1 MTLTSGTALDT
12 GLDQKGTT
20 SRDWAGRSID
30 RKEDER
36 LLRAQG
42 EFGDDTPISRLSH
55 LAFVRSPYG
64 HARILSVDVSGCDLV
79 PGFLGALTPD
89 EVELLTDR
97 FSELQVAPADA
108 EVDRCLAS
116 GGKVRFV
123 GEPVVAVAGVS
134 REAARDAAAAV
145 VIEYEPLPVVV
156 TAADALAPGAPVVHD
171 AVGSNVLHHD
181 AWDFGDM
188 DFVLEHAQNV
198 IEVDELVCHRFSAT
212 PLECS
217 VVTVDYD
224 SGTDAFDLIGGC
236 AMPQFTIFMIAGAL
250 RHPSSRMRIQSR
262 DFGGSF
268 GVKIGM
274 YVPAT
279 AVALMARKLR
289 RPVRWTETRSEH
301 HWMGGHSNERTF
313 RNVKLAVEDDG
324 TVLGLSYDA
333 MDDIGAYSRYEPL
346 GSVIWAQ
353 VANACYQLKHLR
365 VDFTSVYTNKG
376 PVHPVRGY
384 SRMQHIWL
392 VERMMDLAAHQL
404 GFDPVEFRLKN
415 YVQPDQYPFTTV
427 NGCVYDSGD
436 LPGSLRKALDLIDY
450 EQARELQA
458 ATAGTGKRIGI
469 GIGSTLDSGT
479 NNFGQARL
487 MNPHLP
493 FGGNTE
499 GGLIRMGVDGTVF
512 ATTGGVAFGQGHE
525 TTTAQVVA
533 DLLGL
538 SPDDIQVHRGGDSAL
553 SAQTGFSGSYA
564 SQFAV
569 TGIGAIIKATE
580 KLIAE
585 IKVVAAAVLGA
596 EPGQIHLEG
605 GFAKV
610 QGDPERMLPFAD
622 IGGIVHFAP
631 GALPP
636 EVADE
641 VGLVGRAVYRAPFA
655 LPDVEAKRGN
665 LTLTYATQIHAV
677 VVEIDE
683 ETGAMEVL
691 RYAAVDDCGV
701 PINPMIVQGQVY
713 GATVH
718 GLSAALFESFDYDG
732 DAQLRSANFYDYH
745 AATALDMPTLRY
757 DSVVSPSP
765 FTPTGAK
772 GMGEGGGAP
781 LHAISAAVQDAIGT
795 TGAVLNSHSSP
806 EAVFDLLAGAGAD
819 KVRVVR

>member
-1 MTLTSGTALDT
+1 MTTTTETPRRTSAP
-12 GLDQKGTT
+12 
-20 SRDWAGRSID
+20 SWAGQSIN
-30 RKEDER
+30 RTEDER

-42 EFGDDTPISRLSH
+42 EFGDDTPISRLAH
-55 LAFVRSPYG
+55 LFFVRSPYG
-64 HARILSVDVSGCDLV
+64 HARITAIDVSGALQV

-89 EVELLTDR
+89 EVDLLTDK
-97 FSELQVAPADA
+97 FGEMQVPPADA

-123 GEPVVAVAGVS
+123 GEPVVAVAATS

-145 VIEYEPLPVVV
+145 VVEYEPLDVVV
-156 TAADALAPGAPVVHD
+156 NAAAALRPGAPLVHD
-171 AVGSNVLHHD
+171 DIGSNVLHHD
-181 AWDFGDM
+181 TWSFGDM
-188 DFVLEHAQNV
+188 DFVLEHAHHV

-212 PLECS
+212 PLECT

-224 SGTDAFDLIGGC
+224 SGTDIFDLVGGC
-236 AMPQFTIFMIAGAL
+236 AMPQFTTLMMCGAL
-250 RHPSSRMRIQSR
+250 RHPASRMRIRSK

-289 RPVRWTETRSEH
+289 RPVRWTETRTEH

-313 RNVKLAVEDDG
+313 RNVKLAVENDG
-324 TVLGLSYDA
+324 TVLGLKYECT
-333 MDDIGAYSRYEPL
+333 DDVGAYSRYEPL

-353 VANACYQLKHLR
+353 VANACYQLKHLQ

-384 SRMQHIWL
+384 SRMQHLWL

-404 GFDPVEFRLKN
+404 GFDPVQFRLQN
-415 YVQPDQYPFTTV
+415 YVQPEQYPYTTV
-427 NGCVYDSGD
+427 NGCVYDSGN
-436 LPGSLRKALDLIDY
+436 LPASLLKALDLIDY
-450 EQARELQA
+450 EGAQRLKVEAV
-458 ATAGTGKRIGI
+458 GTGKRIGI

-487 MNPHLP
+487 MNPFLP

-499 GGLIRMGVDGTVF
+499 GGLVRMGVDGSIF
-512 ATTGGVAFGQGHE
+512 ATTGGVTFGQGHE

-538 SPDDIQVHRGGDSAL
+538 RPQDIQVHRGGDSSL

-569 TGIGAIIKATE
+569 TGIGAIINATK
-580 KLIAE
+580 KLIDD
-585 IKVVAAAVLGA
+585 ITQVAAAVLGV
-596 EPGQIHLEG
+596 ERSQIFLEG

-610 QGDPERMLPFAD
+610 EGNEDLMLPFTD

-631 GALPP
+631 GSLPP

-641 VGLVGRAVYRAPFA
+641 VGLVGRAVYRAPFE
-655 LPDVEAKRGN
+655 LPEVDKKMGN

-677 VVEIDE
+677 VLEIDE
-683 ETGAMEVL
+683 ETGAIELL
-691 RYAAVDDCGV
+691 RYGAVDDCGV
-701 PINPMIVQGQVY
+701 PINPMIVQGQVN

-718 GLSAALFESFDYDG
+718 GLSAALFEHFDYDEN
-732 DAQLRSANFYDYH
+732 AQLRAANFYDYH
-745 AATALDMPTLRY
+745 AATALDMPTLLY
-757 DSVVSPSP
+757 DNVVSPSP

-781 LHAISAAVQDAIGT
+781 LHAVSAAVQDAIGT
-795 TGAVLNSHSSP
+795 TGAILNSHASS
-806 EAVFDLLAGAGAD
+806 EAVFHALAGAGAD
-819 KVRVVR
+819 KVRVLR